1 MSTSIATR
9 FGLGV
14 GVGVGSGV
22 GVGVAPGAGVTG
34 TGVISGV
41 GRRVLGRLGD
51 AHRGD
56 RGSVRRRTREEPVDP
71 AEDGLP
77 ALPRPERV
85 GRDRECPDAAEHER
99 QHHDADHG
107 AA

>member
-41 GRRVLGRLGD
+41 GDGSSG
-51 AHRGD
+51 
-56 RGSVRRRTREEPVDP
+56 GSVMRTV
-71 AEDGLP
+71 AT
-77 ALPRPERV
+77 V
-85 GRDRECPDAAEHER
+85 GRSGGGPAKNRSTRLRTDCQRSPAPNASVATSERPDAAEHER
-99 QHHDADHG
+99 QHHDADHD